1 MYGNP
6 ETTTGGTAL
15 KFYASVRIDIRR
27 SEVLKN
33 GSEPYGSRTKCK
45 IVKNKVAPPFK
56 TAEFDIIYG
65 KGINRSGEIMDIGID
80 LGIIEKGGSWFSYNG
95 TRLGQGRDN
104 ALAFLESNPE
114 MFSEVEEK
122 IKKAMTSDEASNEVS
137 LDEDDFDLDLDDD
150 V

>member
-1 MYGNP
+1 
-6 ETTTGGTAL
+6 
-15 KFYASVRIDIRR
+15 
-27 SEVLKN
+27 
-33 GSEPYGSRTKCK
+33 
-45 IVKNKVAPPFK
+45 
-56 TAEFDIIYG
+56 
-65 KGINRSGEIMDIGID
+65 MDIGTE

-122 IKKAMTSDEASNEVS
+122 IKKALTSSDGSGEVS
-137 LDEDDFDLDLDDD
+137 LDEDDFDLDIDDD